1 MRFTL
6 IVIIGFVYTLI
17 HVFIAMYYSA
27 HRERYSDEQCYA
39 VARRAMRNLKF
50 IGNIETVSD
59 GQDKLPRDGGYIMYS
74 NHLGR
79 YDAVGIFLSHDR
91 PCRVLMNAQKSRI
104 FSVDQMIELIGGK
117 RIEPYAVKQQ
127 LRVINEITDE
137 VKVGERYLVF
147 PEGRYELGSG
157 HRLLRFYSGCFK
169 CAIES
174 KCPVVPVAIVNSDKA
189 MNGNALGHVVTQV
202 HYLEPIYY
210 EEYKD
215 MTREEL
221 CESVRSRIQA
231 KLDEALSQPDGE
243 AVGSEARENSP
254 AIA

>member
-6 IVIIGFVYTLI
+6 IVIIGFIYTLI
-17 HVFIAMYYSA
+17 HVFIAMYYSS
-27 HRERYSDEQCYA
+27 HRERYTDEQCYA
-39 VARRAMRNLKF
+39 VARRAMRNLRF
-50 IGNIETVSD
+50 IGNIKTVSD

-79 YDAVGIFLSHDR
+79 YDAVGIFLSHDK
-91 PCRVLMNAQKSRI
+91 PCRVLMNAEKSRI

-117 RIEPYAVKQQ
+117 RIEPNAVKQQ
-127 LRVINEITDE
+127 LRVLNEISGE
-137 VKVGERYLVF
+137 VRDGKRYLMF

-157 HRLLRFYSGCFK
+157 HELLHFYNGCFK
-169 CAIES
+169 CAFDS
-174 KCPVVPVAIVNSDKA
+174 HCPVVPVAIVDSDKA
-189 MNGNALGHVVTQV
+189 MNGNALGRVVTRV

-221 CESVRSRIQA
+221 CELVKSRIRA
-231 KLDEALSQPDGE
+231 KLDEALVQPDGE
-243 AVGSEARENSP
+243 PVEAQENSP
-254 AIA
+254 VIA